1 MKKCSFCGKENLDNV
16 KFCTSCGKPFV
27 QKPSPAVM
35 ESRAVQPVKVIP
47 VTPPAPKKKKTSA
60 GIVIA
65 IVAVLLV
72 AAVVL
77 GVIFLPGIFNKTTS
91 DEDNLRKILEES
103 TTKPIVEFV
112 CDDYDSDGTYEA
124 YAVVGKTDEADE
136 EHPEFY
142 DADIYFVNL
151 KKAQPIKENVSGKVN
166 GKITLDEIIY
176 ISIEVYE
183 EEGKGKSFIYTVE
196 DEKYVES
203 ENSGKYS
210 DVHEEN
216 GKVIGTNENGKE
228 TEIDISGKKN
238 SEAET
243 EYLMTKKTRYNAD
256 DSVDMIYEYEYDSE
270 GNMIKE
276 TIVSDGNERCT
287 EYEYNEDGNLIKS
300 SDYEDE
306 YYKEYEYDSNG
317 NLVEERTYDGEYEY
331 LNVYEYDS
339 HNNMIKAT
347 EYEYDG
353 DVFTFELE
361 YEYNADD
368 KPIRVMIYDEDA
380 NKSSMYEIEY
390 NSNGEVIKET
400 DYDFD
405 GSVRSVTEYE
415 YDEKGNMTKEV
426 TDYNETYEEQS
437 GTIKYEYDAD
447 SNLVKEVE
455 YNYVDDIVCVT
466 EYEFDSNGN
475 MTKMTEENYEDN
487 MGYCIEY
494 EYKAK

>member
-1 MKKCSFCGKENLDNV
+1 MKKCNFCGKENLDNT

-35 ESRAVQPVKVIP
+35 ESRAVQSVKFVP
-47 VTPPAPKKKKTSA
+47 ATPPAPKKKKSSK
-60 GIVIA
+60 GIIIA

-77 GVIFLPGIFNKTTS
+77 GIIFMPGLFDKKTS
-91 DEDNLRKILEES
+91 EEEKLKQLLEES

-124 YAVVGKTDEADE
+124 YAIVGKTDESDE

-142 DADIYFVNL
+142 DADIYFVNQ
-151 KKAQPIKENVSGKVN
+151 KKAQPIKENISGKVN
-166 GKITLDEIIY
+166 GKIKLDKIIY
-176 ISIEVYE
+176 ISIEIYE
-183 EEGKGKSFIYTVE
+183 GGKGKSFIYTAKGKKPVE
-196 DEKYVES
+196 AK
-203 ENSGKYS
+203 NSGKYS

-216 GKVIGTNENGKE
+216 GKVVGTNENGKE
-228 TEIDISGKKN
+228 TEIDISGKKT

-243 EYLMTKKTRYNAD
+243 EYLMTKMTVYNAD

-276 TIVSDGNERCT
+276 TIVSDEYESCT
-287 EYEYNEDGNLIKS
+287 EYEYDENGNVKKS
-300 SDYEDE
+300 SDYENE
-306 YYKEYEYDSNG
+306 YFVEYEYDSNG
-317 NLVEERTYDGEYEY
+317 NLVEERIYDCEYEY

-339 HNNMIKAT
+339 YNNITKST

-353 DVFTFELE
+353 DVFTFEAE

-405 GSVRSVTEYE
+405 DTVRSVTEYE

-426 TDYNETYEEQS
+426 TDYNETYEEYS
-437 GTIKYEYDAD
+437 ETIKYEYDAD

-455 YNYVDDIVCVT
+455 YNYVDDIVRVT
-466 EYEFDSNGN
+466 EYEFDTNGN
-475 MTKMTEENYEDN
+475 MTKKTEENYEDN
-487 MGYCIEY
+487 IGYYIEY
-494 EYKAK
+494 EYEAK